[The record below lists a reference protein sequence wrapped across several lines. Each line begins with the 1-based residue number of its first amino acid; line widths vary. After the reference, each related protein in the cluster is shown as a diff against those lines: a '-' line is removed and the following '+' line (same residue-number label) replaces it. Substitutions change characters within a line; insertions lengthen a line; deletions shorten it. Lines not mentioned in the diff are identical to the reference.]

1 MKWSAIR
8 VTVLAIGLS
17 FALIASA
24 RVPALASSSGLLEFA
39 AVTGGPSQAV
49 LAAAQAA
56 YQHALDLGVVVNPRL
71 LTVIDYSRPST
82 EPRLWVL
89 DLVSHA
95 IIQRELVAH
104 GKGSGENVATSFS
117 NDEGSHKSSL
127 GLFLTDAAYVGQN
140 GYSLRLRGLD
150 PGVNDRAY
158 ARDIVIHGA
167 EYVSE
172 AVAHTLGRIGR
183 SWGCTAVRPAVART
197 LIDEIKGGTVL
208 FAYGAASPR
217 QQSR

>member
-1 MKWSAIR
+1 MKLSARRAAI
-8 VTVLAIGLS
+8 VAIGLS
-17 FALIASA
+17 
-24 RVPALASSSGLLEFA
+24 VALAATVHVRARGSAHALLEFA

-49 LAAAQAA
+49 LDAAQAA

-89 DLVSHA
+89 DLVSRA
-95 IIQRELVAH
+95 VLQRELVAH
-104 GKGSGENVATSFS
+104 GKGSGENFATSFS

-127 GLFLTDAAYVGQN
+127 GLFVTGATYTGQN

-158 ARDIVIHGA
+158 ARDIVMHGA
-167 EYVSE
+167 AYVSD
-172 AVAHTLGRIGR
+172 AIARTLGRLGR
-183 SWGCTAVRPAVART
+183 SWGCPAVRPAIAQT

-208 FAYGAASPR
+208 FVYGASASR
-217 QQSR
+217 

>member
-1 MKWSAIR
+1 MKSAARRAVI
-8 VTVLAIGLS
+8 VLS
-17 FALIASA
+17 
-24 RVPALASSSGLLEFA
+24 VALAATVHVRAGGSAHALLEFA
-39 AVTGGPSQAV
+39 AVAGGPSQTV
-49 LAAAQAA
+49 LDAAQTA
-56 YQHALDLGVVVNPRL
+56 YQHAIDLGVVVNPRL

-95 IIQRELVAH
+95 ILQRELVAH

-127 GLFLTDAAYVGQN
+127 GLFVTGATYTGQN

-158 ARDIVIHGA
+158 ARDIVMHGA
-167 EYVSE
+167 AYVSD
-172 AVAHTLGRIGR
+172 AIARTLGRLGR
-183 SWGCTAVRPAVART
+183 SWGCPAVRPAIART

-208 FAYGAASPR
+208 FVYGTSASR
-217 QQSR
+217 

>member
-8 VTVLAIGLS
+8 VTVLTIGIGV
-17 FALIASA
+17 ALGASA
-24 RVPALASSSGLLEFA
+24 RVRALASAPGLLEFA

-104 GKGSGENVATSFS
+104 GQGSGDNVATSFS

-127 GLFLTDAAYVGQN
+127 GLFVTDTAYVGQH

-158 ARDIVIHGA
+158 ARAIVIHGA

-172 AVAHTLGRIGR
+172 AAARALGRLGR
-183 SWGCTAVRPAVART
+183 SWGCPAVRPAIART
-197 LIDEIKGGTVL
+197 LIDEIKSGTVL
-208 FAYGAASPR
+208 FAYGATS
-217 QQSR
+217 SR

>member
-8 VTVLAIGLS
+8 VTVLAIGLGL
-17 FALIASA
+17 ALTASA
-24 RVPALASSSGLLEFA
+24 RVPALASGPGLLEFA

-95 IIQRELVAH
+95 IVQRELVAH
-104 GKGSGENVATSFS
+104 GKGSGENVATCFS

-127 GLFLTDAAYVGQN
+127 GLFVTDAAYVGQN

-158 ARDIVIHGA
+158 APRPRHSRRGVCQRRRRTHARKASAGA
-167 EYVSE
+167 
-172 AVAHTLGRIGR
+172 
-183 SWGCTAVRPAVART
+183 
-197 LIDEIKGGTVL
+197 
-208 FAYGAASPR
+208 GAARPSVPPSPGH
-217 QQSR
+217 

>member
-1 MKWSAIR
+1 MTWSAIR
-8 VTVLAIGLS
+8 ATVVAIGISL
-17 FALIASA
+17 ALTASA
-24 RVPALASSSGLLEFA
+24 HVRALTSGHAALDFA

-49 LAAAQAA
+49 LDAAQAA
-56 YQHALDLGVVVNPRL
+56 YQHALTLGVVVNPRL

-89 DLVSHA
+89 DLVSRA
-95 IIQRELVAH
+95 IVQRELVAH

-127 GLFLTDAAYVGQN
+127 GLFVTGASYLGQN

-167 EYVSE
+167 EYVSD
-172 AVAHTLGRIGR
+172 AVARALGRIGR
-183 SWGCTAVRPAVART
+183 SWGCPAVRPAIAHA

-208 FAYGAASPR
+208 FVFGATASR
-217 QQSR
+217 

>member
-1 MKWSAIR
+1 MKWPAIR
-8 VTVLAIGLS
+8 VTVLAIGLGL
-17 FALIASA
+17 ALTASA
-24 RVPALASSSGLLEFA
+24 RVRAFASGPGFLEFA

-49 LAAAQAA
+49 LDAAQAA

-89 DLVSHA
+89 DLMSHA
-95 IIQRELVAH
+95 IVQRELVAH

-127 GLFLTDAAYVGQN
+127 GLFVTDAAYVGQN

-167 EYVSE
+167 EYVSD
-172 AVAHTLGRIGR
+172 AVARTLGRIGR
-183 SWGCTAVRPAVART
+183 SWGCPAVRPAVART

-208 FAYGAASPR
+208 FAYGATSSR

>member
-1 MKWSAIR
+1 MMGSASR

-17 FALIASA
+17 VAVT
-24 RVPALASSSGLLEFA
+24 VPAHVRALGSRPGPMEFA

-49 LAAAQAA
+49 LEAAQSA

-71 LTVIDYSRPST
+71 MTVIDYSRPST

-89 DLVSHA
+89 DLVSRA
-95 IIQRELVAH
+95 ILQRELVAH
-104 GKGSGENVATSFS
+104 GQGSGGNVATAFS
-117 NDEGSHKSSL
+117 NDEGSRKSSL
-127 GLFLTDAAYVGQN
+127 GLFVTGAAYTGEN

-150 PGVNDRAY
+150 PGINDRAY

-172 AVAHTLGRIGR
+172 AIARTLGRLGR
-183 SWGCTAVRPAVART
+183 SWGCPAVRPAIART
-197 LIDEIKGGTVL
+197 LIDEIKGGTVV
-208 FAYGAASPR
+208 FAYGPPASR
-217 QQSR
+217 